1 MSFNYAI
8 ALTGG
13 IATGKSTAIKQLR
26 LSGFRII
33 DADKIAHEVLDTQA
47 DKIKK
52 IFGDS
57 FVKEGKVQ
65 RKELGSV
72 VFANKKRRKELEA
85 LLHPIIYRCIEEAAE
100 KLDKRAE
107 PYIVDIPLFYEGGH
121 YAIESVIVVYTTK
134 QQQIE
139 RLMQRDQYTKEEALM
154 RIDSQIDIE
163 KKRDNASYV
172 IDNSGNLKQLEFEV
186 NRVKDEIL
194 GEHI

>member
-13 IATGKSTAIKQLR
+13 IATGKSTAIKQLK
-26 LSGFRII
+26 LNGFRII
-33 DADKIAHEVLDTQA
+33 DADKIAHEVLDSQA
-47 DKIKK
+47 DKIKQ

-57 FVKEGKVQ
+57 FVKDGKVQ

-72 VFANKKRRKELEA
+72 VFANKKKRKELEA
-85 LLHPIIYRCIEEAAE
+85 LLHPIIYRCIEEIAE

-121 YAIESVIVVYTTK
+121 YAIESIIVVYATK
-134 QQQIE
+134 EQQIE
-139 RLMQRDQYTKEEALM
+139 RLMQRDAYTKEEALM

-163 KKRDNASYV
+163 TKRDNASYV

-194 GEHI
+194 SEHI